1 MPQIVL
7 EYTNNIDLDLDHN
20 NLFSQ
25 IHKLIHKHAGIKIE
39 NCKSRVIK
47 LDKYYIGDGKR
58 QNAFIH
64 LEIKILEG
72 RSYQIKSELGNL
84 TLKLLEKYFS
94 EVKKDFD
101 LQITIEL
108 IDIEKNSYFKFP
120 SGSLKY

>member
-7 EYTNNIDLDLDHN
+7 EYTNNIDLELDYN
-20 NLFSQ
+20 RLFSE
-25 IHKLIHKHAGIKIE
+25 IHKIIHKHAGIKIE

-47 LDKYYIGDGKR
+47 LDKYYIGDGKK

-72 RSYQIKSELGNL
+72 RSYQIKSELGNFV
-84 TLKLLEKYFS
+84 LKLLEKHFS
-94 EVKKDFD
+94 EEKKDFD